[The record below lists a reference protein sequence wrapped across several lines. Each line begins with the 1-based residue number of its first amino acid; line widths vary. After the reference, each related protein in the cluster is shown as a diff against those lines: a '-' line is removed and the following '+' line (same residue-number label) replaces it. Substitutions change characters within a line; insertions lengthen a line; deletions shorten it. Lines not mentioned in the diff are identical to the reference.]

1 MMPIWNALQ
10 AEVLKLK
17 RTMALRLVVLASVVV
32 ALLAF
37 FIQSVAIT
45 RAIGDFAAALW
56 DAHARNALTIWAV
69 FLMPLLITVEAALLG
84 AVEHGEQQWKH
95 LFALPVPRYAIY
107 VAKFLLLQGLIGLGT
122 VLVGVFV
129 IASGWLLIL
138 WHPVLAAAGP
148 APIASILHQAIRCW
162 LASGLVL
169 SVSLWVA
176 LRWPSFTVPLGV
188 GIAGTFFA
196 LFAQS
201 AKAAQYYPWLLPLDA
216 LTGTDRTA
224 ALAIGIGGGVF
235 VATTGCIDFVRR
247 EESAPPRL
255 ASSGMAALAALLI
268 GFAGVGL
275 YLDRETL
282 WAPQASYATKFVTV
296 DKDVELEV
304 LDWGGTGRPIILLSG
319 LGDTA
324 HVFDRFAAKL
334 IGRYHVY
341 GITRRGFG
349 ASSAPPSGY
358 SADRLGDDVLA
369 VMEVLK
375 LHKPV
380 LVGHSIGGEELSSIG
395 SRHPDKI
402 AGVVYLDAAYPYA
415 YYDPALGDFDIDL
428 FQLDDKIE
436 LLKPGS
442 GLRDKRPIM
451 KELLVGLGG
460 FENVL
465 KEHLVQL
472 DAMSSGGDV
481 AASSLA
487 GMTERQKRGLAAAQ
501 AIAAGEQKY
510 ARIPVSILAIYALPH
525 DFSNGPLSASAV
537 EAKDISDITGPQAKA
552 FEAAFPSARV
562 VRLPHA
568 SHYVFQS
575 NEADVLREMDAFI
588 TSLPQD

>member
-1 MMPIWNALQ
+1 MMPVWNAFQ

-17 RTMALRLVVLASVVV
+17 RTMALRLVVLAPAVV

-45 RAIGDFAAALW
+45 RGIGDFAAALW
-56 DAHARNALTIWAV
+56 DSHPRNALTLWAV

-84 AVEHGEQQWKH
+84 GLEHGEQQWKH
-95 LFALPVPRYAIY
+95 LFALPVPRHAIY
-107 VAKFLLLQGLIGLGT
+107 VAKFLMLQGLIGLGT
-122 VLVGVFV
+122 VLVGLFV
-129 IASGWLLIL
+129 LASGWLLIL

-148 APIASILHQAIRCW
+148 APIASILRQVIQCW

-201 AKAAQYYPWLLPLDA
+201 AKAAKYYPWLLPLDA

-224 ALAIGIGGGVF
+224 ALAIGIGGGVL

-255 ASSGMAALAALLI
+255 APSGMAALAAVLI

-275 YLDRETL
+275 YMDRETL
-282 WAPQASYATKFVTV
+282 WAPQASYATQFVTV
-296 DKDVELEV
+296 AKDVKLEV

-369 VMEVLK
+369 VMEVLN

-395 SRHPDKI
+395 SRYPDKI
-402 AGVVYLDAAYPYA
+402 AGLVYLDAAYPYA
-415 YYDPALGDFDIDL
+415 YYDPALGDFNIDL

-436 LLKPGS
+436 RLKAGS

-451 KELLVGLGG
+451 EELLASLGG
-460 FENVL
+460 FEKVL

-472 DAMSSGGDV
+472 DALSTGADV
-481 AASSLA
+481 AAPSLV

-501 AIAAGEQKY
+501 AITAGEQKY
-510 ARIPVSILAIYALPH
+510 AHIPVPILAIYALPH
-525 DFSNGPLSASAV
+525 DYSNGPLSASAV

-562 VRLPHA
+562 VRVPHA

>member
-1 MMPIWNALQ
+1 MMPVWNALQ

-17 RTMALRLVVLASVVV
+17 RTMALRLVVLAPAVV

-37 FIQSVAIT
+37 FIQSVAI
-45 RAIGDFAAALW
+45 RRGIGDFAAALW
-56 DAHARNALTIWAV
+56 DSYPRNALTLWAV

-84 AVEHGEQQWKH
+84 GLEHGEQQWKH
-95 LFALPVPRYAIY
+95 LFALPVPRHAIY

-122 VLVGVFV
+122 VLVGLFV
-129 IASGWLLIL
+129 LASGWLLIL

-148 APIASILHQAIRCW
+148 APIASILRQVIQCW

-201 AKAAQYYPWLLPLDA
+201 AQAAKYYPWLLPLDA

-224 ALAIGIGGGVF
+224 ALIIGISGGVLM
-235 VATTGCIDFVRR
+235 ATIGCIDFVRR

-255 ASSGMAALAALLI
+255 GSIGVAALATVLI
-268 GFAGVGL
+268 AFAGVGL

-282 WAPQASYATKFVTV
+282 WAPQASYATQFVTV
-296 DKDVELEV
+296 DKDVKLEV

-334 IGRYHVY
+334 IGRFHVC

-349 ASSAPPSGY
+349 ASSAPPLGY

-369 VMEVLK
+369 VMEVLN

-395 SRHPDKI
+395 SRYPDKI
-402 AGVVYLDAAYPYA
+402 AGLVYLDAAYPYA
-415 YYDPALGDFDIDL
+415 YYDPALGDFNIDL

-436 LLKPGS
+436 RLKPGS
-442 GLRDKRPIM
+442 GLREKRPIM
-451 KELLVGLGG
+451 KELLASLGG
-460 FENVL
+460 FKKVL
-465 KEHLVQL
+465 KEHLVRL
-472 DAMSSGGDV
+472 DALSSGGDV
-481 AASSLA
+481 AAPSLA
-487 GMTERQKRGLAAAQ
+487 GMTERQKRGLAAAR

-510 ARIPVSILAIYALPH
+510 AQIPVPILAIYALPH
-525 DFSNGPLSASAV
+525 DYGNGPLSASAV

-588 TSLPQD
+588 TSLPQH